1 MSTPNPQDRVRREIA
16 ADHNPRRPPG
26 PTASPSLIDPVHP
39 TQLPDLLR
47 ARAAGHRARYR
58 ILKVSPGR
66 AWSADVAAA
75 WDRVTALAA

>member
-1 MSTPNPQDRVRREIA
+1 LIPSTRHSYRIFSAP
-16 ADHNPRRPPG
+16 
-26 PTASPSLIDPVHP
+26 
-39 TQLPDLLR
+39 
-47 ARAAGHRARYR
+47 ARLVHRARYR